1 MMTSRS
7 RQYGVALVAALILMT
22 SIVFILGNIF
32 YRHQISVAQSTLTMH
47 QNQAYFLALS
57 AESWAKQ
64 LLDEDADE
72 SAFDHYNE
80 LWSQAIPAMPVD
92 GGLINGCISDMQSR
106 FNLNS
111 LVKYP
116 NESELMSDI
125 NSGNNNHATVWNNI
139 LRFKEIPP
147 DQSRLETI
155 IDWIDRDS
163 TAIGTSGAE
172 QEIYESMRPP
182 RMIADSQIVQPS
194 ELAEVMGYN
203 LIEVQQLMPV
213 MTALPIVLKRT
224 KPDQIEPYAI
234 NINTASDE
242 LLLAMGGDFD
252 MIFRDAVINNR
263 PFEQIQDFYD
273 KLAFE
278 LGYPE
283 DNIKQRWPEDLIA
296 IATQFFELYL
306 EVTLGEARIE
316 VRSIIMRRFNADSV
330 ILSRS
335 MTTVPASTDKNS
347 ASALLGK
354 MLGKES
360 VDEVENN
367 FDEEQVVPAC
377 IMIGA

>member
-7 RQYGVALVAALILMT
+7 HQYGVALVAALILMT

-72 SAFDHYNE
+72 SAFDHNNE

-111 LVKYP
+111 LVKYT
-116 NESELMSDI
+116 NATQLTSVI
-125 NSGNNNHATVWNNI
+125 NSENNSHATVWNNI
-139 LRFKEIPP
+139 LRLKEIPP

-155 IDWIDRDS
+155 IDWIDKDS
-163 TAIGTSGAE
+163 STIGTSGAE

-203 LIEVQQLMPV
+203 LVEVQQLMPV
-213 MTALPIVLKRT
+213 ITALPIALKT
-224 KPDQIEPYAI
+224 KPNQIEPHAI
-234 NINTASDE
+234 NINTAADE

-252 MIFRDAVINNR
+252 MIFKDVVINNR
-263 PFEQIQDFYD
+263 PFEKIEDFYQ
-273 KLAFE
+273 KLTDE
-278 LGYPE
+278 LMYPI
-283 DNIKQRWPEDLIA
+283 DNIKQRWPDDLVA

-335 MTTVPASTDKNS
+335 MTTVPASIDKNS

-360 VDEVENN
+360 DDEAENN

-377 IMIGA
+377 ITIGA

>member
-7 RQYGVALVAALILMT
+7 RQYGVALVAALILMA

-32 YRHQISVAQSTLTMH
+32 YRHQISVAQSTLIMH

-72 SAFDHYNE
+72 SAFDHNNE

-111 LVKYP
+111 LVKYT
-116 NESELMSDI
+116 NATQLTSVI
-125 NSGNNNHATVWNNI
+125 NSENNSHATVWNNI
-139 LRFKEIPP
+139 LRLKEIPP

-155 IDWIDRDS
+155 IDWIDKDS
-163 TAIGTSGAE
+163 STIGTSGAE

-203 LIEVQQLMPV
+203 LIEVQQLMPLI
-213 MTALPIVLKRT
+213 TALPVALKT
-224 KPDQIEPYAI
+224 KPNQIEPYAI
-234 NINTASDE
+234 NINTAADE

-252 MIFRDAVINNR
+252 MIFKDVVINNR
-263 PFEQIQDFYD
+263 PFEQIKDFYD

-335 MTTVPASTDKNS
+335 MTTVPASIDKNS

-360 VDEVENN
+360 DDEAENN

>member
-1 MMTSRS
+1 MMTSRT

-32 YRHQISVAQSTLTMH
+32 YRHQISVAQSTLIMH

-72 SAFDHYNE
+72 SAFDHNDE

-111 LVKYP
+111 LVKYT
-116 NESELMSDI
+116 NATQLTSVI
-125 NSGNNNHATVWNNI
+125 NSENNSHATVWNNI
-139 LRFKEIPP
+139 LRLKEIPP

-155 IDWIDRDS
+155 IDWIDKDS
-163 TAIGTSGAE
+163 STIGTSGAE

-203 LIEVQQLMPV
+203 LIEVQQLMPLI
-213 MTALPIVLKRT
+213 TASPVALKT
-224 KPDQIEPYAI
+224 KPNQIEPHAI
-234 NINTASDE
+234 NINTAADE

-252 MIFRDAVINNR
+252 MIFKDVVINNR
-263 PFEQIQDFYD
+263 PFEQIQDFYV

-335 MTTVPASTDKNS
+335 MTTVPASIDKNS

-354 MLGKES
+354 MLGEES
-360 VDEVENN
+360 EDEAENN
-367 FDEEQVVPAC
+367 FDEEQVLPAC

>member
-1 MMTSRS
+1 MTFRS

-32 YRHQISVAQSTLTMH
+32 YRHQISVAQSTLIMH

-72 SAFDHYNE
+72 SAFDHNNE

-111 LVKYP
+111 LMKYT
-116 NESELMSDI
+116 NATRLMSDI
-125 NSGNNNHATVWNNI
+125 NSENNSHATVWNNI
-139 LRFKEIPP
+139 LRLKEIPP

-155 IDWIDRDS
+155 IDWIDKDS
-163 TAIGTSGAE
+163 STIGTSGAE

-203 LIEVQQLMPV
+203 LVEVQQLMPV
-213 MTALPIVLKRT
+213 ITALPVALKT
-224 KPDQIEPYAI
+224 KPNQIEPYAI
-234 NINTASDE
+234 NINTAADV

-252 MIFRDAVINNR
+252 MIFKDAVINNR
-263 PFEQIQDFYD
+263 PFEQMQDFYG

-283 DNIKQRWPEDLIA
+283 DYIKQRWPEDLIA

-335 MTTVPASTDKNS
+335 MTTVPTSVDKNS

-354 MLGKES
+354 LLGEES
-360 VDEVENN
+360 DDETENN
-367 FDEEQVVPAC
+367 FEEKQAVPAC

>member
-111 LVKYP
+111 LVKYT
-116 NESELMSDI
+116 NATQLTSVI
-125 NSGNNNHATVWNNI
+125 NSENNNHATVWNNI
-139 LRFKEIPP
+139 LRLKEIPP

-155 IDWIDRDS
+155 IDWIDKDS
-163 TAIGTSGAE
+163 STIGTSGAE

-203 LIEVQQLMPV
+203 LVEVQQLMPV
-213 MTALPIVLKRT
+213 MTALPVALKT
-224 KPDQIEPYAI
+224 KPNQIEPYAI
-234 NINTASDE
+234 NINTAADE

-252 MIFRDAVINNR
+252 IIFKDAVINNR

-335 MTTVPASTDKNS
+335 MTTVPASIDKNS

-360 VDEVENN
+360 DDEAENN

-377 IMIGA
+377 ITIGA

>member
-1 MMTSRS
+1 MTSRS
-7 RQYGVALVAALILMT
+7 HQYGVALVAALILMT

-72 SAFDHYNE
+72 SAFDHNNE

-111 LVKYP
+111 LVKYT
-116 NESELMSDI
+116 NATQLTSVI
-125 NSGNNNHATVWNNI
+125 NSENNSHATVWNNI
-139 LRFKEIPP
+139 LRLKEIPP

-155 IDWIDRDS
+155 IDWIDKDS
-163 TAIGTSGAE
+163 STIGTSGAE

-203 LIEVQQLMPV
+203 LIEVQQLMPLI
-213 MTALPIVLKRT
+213 TALPIALKT
-224 KPDQIEPYAI
+224 KPNQIEPYAI
-234 NINTASDE
+234 NINTAADE

-252 MIFRDAVINNR
+252 MIFKDAVINNR

-335 MTTVPASTDKNS
+335 MTTVPASIDKNS

-354 MLGKES
+354 MFGEES
-360 VDEVENN
+360 DDEAENN

>member
-32 YRHQISVAQSTLTMH
+32 YRHQISVAQSTLIMH

-72 SAFDHYNE
+72 SAFDHNNE

-111 LVKYP
+111 LVKYT
-116 NESELMSDI
+116 NATQLTSVI
-125 NSGNNNHATVWNNI
+125 NSENNSHATVWNNI
-139 LRFKEIPP
+139 LRLKEIPP

-155 IDWIDRDS
+155 IDWIDKDS
-163 TAIGTSGAE
+163 TTIGTSGAE

-203 LIEVQQLMPV
+203 LIEVQQLMPLI
-213 MTALPIVLKRT
+213 TALPVALKT
-224 KPDQIEPYAI
+224 KPNQIEPYAI
-234 NINTASDE
+234 NINTAADE

-252 MIFRDAVINNR
+252 MIFKDAVINNR

-335 MTTVPASTDKNS
+335 MTTVPASIDKNS

-360 VDEVENN
+360 DDEAENN

-377 IMIGA
+377 ITIGA

>member
-111 LVKYP
+111 LVKYT
-116 NESELMSDI
+116 NATQLMSAI
-125 NSGNNNHATVWNNI
+125 NSENNSHATVWNNI
-139 LRFKEIPP
+139 LRLKEIPP

-155 IDWIDRDS
+155 IDWIDKGSS
-163 TAIGTSGAE
+163 TVGTSGAE

-203 LIEVQQLMPV
+203 LIEVQQLMPLI
-213 MTALPIVLKRT
+213 TALPIALKT
-224 KPDQIEPYAI
+224 KPNQIEPHAI
-234 NINTASDE
+234 NINTAADE

-263 PFEQIQDFYD
+263 PFEQIKDFYD

-354 MLGKES
+354 ILGKES
-360 VDEVENN
+360 DDEAENN

>member
-263 PFEQIQDFYD
+263 PFEQIKDFYD

-335 MTTVPASTDKNS
+335 MTTVPASIDKNS
-347 ASALLGK
+347 ASSLLSK
-354 MLGKES
+354 ILGEGTDDES
-360 VDEVENN
+360 VNN

-377 IMIGA
+377 TMIGA

>member
-32 YRHQISVAQSTLTMH
+32 YRHQISVAQSTLIMH

-72 SAFDHYNE
+72 SSFDHYNE
-80 LWSQAIPAMPVD
+80 LWAQAIPAMPVD

-106 FNLNS
+106 FNLNA
-111 LVKYP
+111 LLKYT
-116 NESELMSDI
+116 EDSQLISDI
-125 NSGNNNHATVWNNI
+125 NSENNSHASVWNNI

-155 IDWIDRDS
+155 IDWIDKDS
-163 TAIGTSGAE
+163 STIGTSGAE

-203 LIEVQQLMPV
+203 LIEVQQLMPLI
-213 MTALPIVLKRT
+213 TALPIALKT
-224 KPDQIEPYAI
+224 KPNQIEPHAI
-234 NINTASDE
+234 NINTATDE
-242 LLLAMGGDFD
+242 LLLAIGGNFD
-252 MIFRDAVINNR
+252 TIFRDAVINNR

-283 DNIKQRWPEDLIA
+283 DNIKQRWPDDLVA

-335 MTTVPASTDKNS
+335 MTTVPSGVDKNS

-354 MLGKES
+354 ILGKES
-360 VDEVENN
+360 DDEAENN

>member
-7 RQYGVALVAALILMT
+7 RQYGVALVAALILMA

-32 YRHQISVAQSTLTMH
+32 YRHQISVAQSTLIMH

-72 SAFDHYNE
+72 SAFDHNNE

-111 LVKYP
+111 LVKYT
-116 NESELMSDI
+116 NATQLTSVI
-125 NSGNNNHATVWNNI
+125 NSENNSHATVWNNI
-139 LRFKEIPP
+139 LRLKEIPP

-155 IDWIDRDS
+155 IDWIDKDS
-163 TAIGTSGAE
+163 STIGTSGAE

-203 LIEVQQLMPV
+203 LIEVQQLMPLI
-213 MTALPIVLKRT
+213 TALPVALKT
-224 KPDQIEPYAI
+224 KPNQIEPYAI
-234 NINTASDE
+234 NINTAADE

-252 MIFRDAVINNR
+252 MIFKDVVINNR
-263 PFEQIQDFYD
+263 PFEQIKDFYD

-278 LGYPE
+278 LGYLE

-335 MTTVPASTDKNS
+335 MTTVPASIDKNS

-354 MLGKES
+354 MLVKES
-360 VDEVENN
+360 DDEAENN

>member
-1 MMTSRS
+1 MMSSRS
-7 RQYGVALVAALILMT
+7 RQYGVALVAALILMA

-32 YRHQISVAQSTLTMH
+32 YRHQISVAQSTLIMH

-72 SAFDHYNE
+72 SAFDHNNE

-111 LVKYP
+111 LVKYT
-116 NESELMSDI
+116 NATQLTSVI
-125 NSGNNNHATVWNNI
+125 NSENNSHATVWNNI
-139 LRFKEIPP
+139 LRLKEIPP

-155 IDWIDRDS
+155 IDWIDKDS
-163 TAIGTSGAE
+163 STIGTSGAE

-203 LIEVQQLMPV
+203 LIEVQQLMPLI
-213 MTALPIVLKRT
+213 TALPVALKT
-224 KPDQIEPYAI
+224 KPNQIEPYAI
-234 NINTASDE
+234 NINTAADE

-252 MIFRDAVINNR
+252 MIFKDVVINNR
-263 PFEQIQDFYD
+263 PFEQIKDFYD

-278 LGYPE
+278 LGYLE

-335 MTTVPASTDKNS
+335 MTTVPASIDKNS

-360 VDEVENN
+360 DDEAENN

-377 IMIGA
+377 ITIGA

>member
-1 MMTSRS
+1 MMTYRT

-32 YRHQISVAQSTLTMH
+32 YRHQISVAQSTLIMH

-72 SAFDHYNE
+72 SAFDHNNE

-111 LVKYP
+111 LVKYT
-116 NESELMSDI
+116 NATQLMSAI
-125 NSGNNNHATVWNNI
+125 NSENNSHATVWNNI
-139 LRFKEIPP
+139 LRLKEIPP

-155 IDWIDRDS
+155 IDWIDKDS
-163 TAIGTSGAE
+163 STIGTSGAE

-213 MTALPIVLKRT
+213 ITALPVALKT
-224 KPDQIEPYAI
+224 KPNQIEPYAI
-234 NINTASDE
+234 NINTAADE

-252 MIFRDAVINNR
+252 MIFKDAVINNR

-273 KLAFE
+273 KLGFE

-335 MTTVPASTDKNS
+335 MTTVPASIDKNS
-347 ASALLGK
+347 ASSLLSK
-354 MLGKES
+354 ILGEGTDDES
-360 VDEVENN
+360 VNN

-377 IMIGA
+377 TMIGA

>member
-7 RQYGVALVAALILMT
+7 RQYGVALVAALILMA

-32 YRHQISVAQSTLTMH
+32 YRHQISVAQSTLIMH

-72 SAFDHYNE
+72 SAFDHNNE

-111 LVKYP
+111 LVKYT
-116 NESELMSDI
+116 NATQLTSVI
-125 NSGNNNHATVWNNI
+125 NSENNSHATVWNNI
-139 LRFKEIPP
+139 LRLKEIPP

-155 IDWIDRDS
+155 IDWIDKDS
-163 TAIGTSGAE
+163 STIGTSGAE

-203 LIEVQQLMPV
+203 LIEVQQLMPLI
-213 MTALPIVLKRT
+213 TALPVALKT
-224 KPDQIEPYAI
+224 KPNQIEPYAI
-234 NINTASDE
+234 NINTAADE

-252 MIFRDAVINNR
+252 MIFKDVVINNR

-335 MTTVPASTDKNS
+335 MTTVPASIDKNS

-360 VDEVENN
+360 DDEAENN

-377 IMIGA
+377 ITIGA

>member
-7 RQYGVALVAALILMT
+7 HQYGVALVAALILMT
-22 SIVFILGNIF
+22 SIVFILGKIF

-72 SAFDHYNE
+72 SAFDHNNE

-111 LVKYP
+111 LVKYT
-116 NESELMSDI
+116 NATQLTSVI
-125 NSGNNNHATVWNNI
+125 NSENNSHATVWNNI
-139 LRFKEIPP
+139 LRLKEIPP

-155 IDWIDRDS
+155 IDWIDKDS
-163 TAIGTSGAE
+163 STIGTSGAE

-203 LIEVQQLMPV
+203 LIEVQQLMPLI
-213 MTALPIVLKRT
+213 TALPIALKT
-224 KPDQIEPYAI
+224 KPNQIEPYAI
-234 NINTASDE
+234 NINTAADE

-252 MIFRDAVINNR
+252 MIFKDAVINNR

-335 MTTVPASTDKNS
+335 MTTVPASIDKNS

-354 MLGKES
+354 MFGEES
-360 VDEVENN
+360 DDEAENN

>member
-32 YRHQISVAQSTLTMH
+32 YRHQISVAQSTLIMH

-72 SAFDHYNE
+72 SSFDHYNE

-111 LVKYP
+111 LVKYT
-116 NESELMSDI
+116 NASQLTSVI
-125 NSGNNNHATVWNNI
+125 NSENNSHATVWNNI
-139 LRFKEIPP
+139 LRLKEIPP

-155 IDWIDRDS
+155 IDWIDKDS
-163 TAIGTSGAE
+163 STIGTSGAE

-203 LIEVQQLMPV
+203 LIEVQQLMSV
-213 MTALPIVLKRT
+213 ITALPVALKT
-224 KPDQIEPYAI
+224 KPNQVEPYAI
-234 NINTASDE
+234 NINTATDE

-263 PFEQIQDFYD
+263 PFEQIQDFYG

-278 LGYPE
+278 LGYLE

-316 VRSIIMRRFNADSV
+316 VRSIIMRRFNTDSV

-335 MTTVPASTDKNS
+335 MTTVPSSMDKNS

-354 MLGKES
+354 LLGEGS
-360 VDEVENN
+360 VDEAENN
-367 FDEEQVVPAC
+367 FDEKQAVPAC

>member
-7 RQYGVALVAALILMT
+7 RQYGVALVAALILMA

-32 YRHQISVAQSTLTMH
+32 YRHQISVAQSTLIMH

-72 SAFDHYNE
+72 SSFDHNNE
-80 LWSQAIPAMPVD
+80 IWSQAIPAMPVD

-111 LVKYP
+111 LVKYT
-116 NESELMSDI
+116 NATQLTSVI
-125 NSGNNNHATVWNNI
+125 NSENNNHATVWNNI
-139 LRFKEIPP
+139 LRLKEIPP

-155 IDWIDRDS
+155 IDWIDKDS
-163 TAIGTSGAE
+163 STIGTSGAE

-203 LIEVQQLMPV
+203 LVEVQQLMPV
-213 MTALPIVLKRT
+213 MTALPVALKT
-224 KPDQIEPYAI
+224 KPNQIEPYAI
-234 NINTASDE
+234 NINTAADE

-252 MIFRDAVINNR
+252 MIFKDAVINNR

-335 MTTVPASTDKNS
+335 MTTVPASIDKNS

-360 VDEVENN
+360 DDEAENN
-367 FDEEQVVPAC
+367 FDEERVVPAC
-377 IMIGA
+377 ITIGA

>member
-32 YRHQISVAQSTLTMH
+32 YRHQISVAQSTLIMH

-72 SAFDHYNE
+72 SSFDHYNE

-111 LVKYP
+111 LVKYT
-116 NESELMSDI
+116 NATQLTSVI
-125 NSGNNNHATVWNNI
+125 NSENNSHATVWNNI
-139 LRFKEIPP
+139 LRLKEIPP

-155 IDWIDRDS
+155 IDWIDKDS
-163 TAIGTSGAE
+163 STIGTSGAE

-203 LIEVQQLMPV
+203 LIEVQQLMSV
-213 MTALPIVLKRT
+213 ITALPVALKT
-224 KPDQIEPYAI
+224 KPNQVEPYAI
-234 NINTASDE
+234 NINTATDE

-252 MIFRDAVINNR
+252 MIFRDAVVNNR

-316 VRSIIMRRFNADSV
+316 VRSIIMRRFNTDSV
-330 ILSRS
+330 ILTRS
-335 MTTVPASTDKNS
+335 MTTVPASIDKNS

-354 MLGKES
+354 LVGEES
-360 VDEVENN
+360 DDETENN
-367 FDEEQVVPAC
+367 FDEKQVVPAC

>member
-1 MMTSRS
+1 MMSSRS

-32 YRHQISVAQSTLTMH
+32 YRHQISVAQSTLIMH

-72 SAFDHYNE
+72 SAFDHNNE

-111 LVKYP
+111 LVKYT
-116 NESELMSDI
+116 NATQLMSVI
-125 NSGNNNHATVWNNI
+125 NSENNNYATVWNNI
-139 LRFKEIPP
+139 LRLKEIPP

-155 IDWIDRDS
+155 IDWIDKDS
-163 TAIGTSGAE
+163 STIGTSGAE

-203 LIEVQQLMPV
+203 LIEVQQLMPLI
-213 MTALPIVLKRT
+213 TALPIALKT
-224 KPDQIEPYAI
+224 KPNQIEPYAI
-234 NINTASDE
+234 NINTATDE

-252 MIFRDAVINNR
+252 MIFKDAVINNR
-263 PFEQIQDFYD
+263 PFEKIQDFYD

-283 DNIKQRWPEDLIA
+283 DNIKQRWPEDLVA

-335 MTTVPASTDKNS
+335 MTTVPASIDKNS

-360 VDEVENN
+360 DDEAENN

-377 IMIGA
+377 ITIGA

>member
-1 MMTSRS
+1 M
-7 RQYGVALVAALILMT
+7 
-22 SIVFILGNIF
+22 
-32 YRHQISVAQSTLTMH
+32 SV
-47 QNQAYFLALS
+47 
-57 AESWAKQ
+57 
-64 LLDEDADE
+64 
-72 SAFDHYNE
+72 
-80 LWSQAIPAMPVD
+80 
-92 GGLINGCISDMQSR
+92 
-106 FNLNS
+106 
-111 LVKYP
+111 
-116 NESELMSDI
+116 I
-125 NSGNNNHATVWNNI
+125 NSENNNYATVWNNI
-139 LRFKEIPP
+139 LRLKEIPP

-155 IDWIDRDS
+155 IDWIDKDS
-163 TAIGTSGAE
+163 STIGTSGAE

-203 LIEVQQLMPV
+203 LIEVQQLMPLI
-213 MTALPIVLKRT
+213 TALPIALKT
-224 KPDQIEPYAI
+224 KPNQIEPYAI
-234 NINTASDE
+234 NINTATDE

-252 MIFRDAVINNR
+252 MIFKDAVINNR
-263 PFEQIQDFYD
+263 PFEKIQDFYD

-283 DNIKQRWPEDLIA
+283 DNIKQRWPEDLVA

-335 MTTVPASTDKNS
+335 MTTVPASIDKNS

-354 MLGKES
+354 MLVKES
-360 VDEVENN
+360 DDEAENN

>member
-7 RQYGVALVAALILMT
+7 RQYGVALVAALILMA

-32 YRHQISVAQSTLTMH
+32 YRHQISVAQSTLIMH

-72 SAFDHYNE
+72 SSFDHYNE

-111 LVKYP
+111 LVKYT
-116 NESELMSDI
+116 NATQLTSVI
-125 NSGNNNHATVWNNI
+125 NSENNNHATVWNNI
-139 LRFKEIPP
+139 LRLKEIPP

-155 IDWIDRDS
+155 IDWIDKGSS
-163 TAIGTSGAE
+163 TIGTSGAE

-203 LIEVQQLMPV
+203 LVEVQQLMPV
-213 MTALPIVLKRT
+213 MTALPVALKT
-224 KPDQIEPYAI
+224 KPNQIEPYAI
-234 NINTASDE
+234 NINTAADE

-252 MIFRDAVINNR
+252 IIFKDAVINNR

-335 MTTVPASTDKNS
+335 MTTVPASIDKNS

-360 VDEVENN
+360 DDEAENN

-377 IMIGA
+377 ITIGA

>member
-7 RQYGVALVAALILMT
+7 HQYGVALVAALILMT

-72 SAFDHYNE
+72 SSFDHNNE

-111 LVKYP
+111 LVKYT
-116 NESELMSDI
+116 NATQLTSVI
-125 NSGNNNHATVWNNI
+125 NSENNNHATVWNNI
-139 LRFKEIPP
+139 LRLKEIPP

-155 IDWIDRDS
+155 IDWIDKDS
-163 TAIGTSGAE
+163 STIGTSGAE

-203 LIEVQQLMPV
+203 LIEVQQLMPLI
-213 MTALPIVLKRT
+213 TALPIALKT
-224 KPDQIEPYAI
+224 KPNQIEPHAI
-234 NINTASDE
+234 NINTATDE

-263 PFEQIQDFYD
+263 PFEQIKDFYD

-354 MLGKES
+354 ILGKES
-360 VDEVENN
+360 DDEAQNN

>member
-72 SAFDHYNE
+72 SSFDHYNE

-111 LVKYP
+111 LVKYT
-116 NESELMSDI
+116 NATQLTSVI
-125 NSGNNNHATVWNNI
+125 NSENNSHATVWNNI
-139 LRFKEIPP
+139 LRFQEIPP
-147 DQSRLETI
+147 DQGRLETI
-155 IDWIDRDS
+155 IDWIDKDS
-163 TAIGTSGAE
+163 STIGTSGAE

-224 KPDQIEPYAI
+224 KPDQVEPYAI

-242 LLLAMGGDFD
+242 LLIAMGGDFD
-252 MIFRDAVINNR
+252 MIFRDAVVNNR

-273 KLAFE
+273 ELAFE

-316 VRSIIMRRFNADSV
+316 VRSIIMRRFNTDSV

-335 MTTVPASTDKNS
+335 MTTVPASIDKNS

-354 MLGKES
+354 LLGEES
-360 VDEVENN
+360 DDETENN
-367 FDEEQVVPAC
+367 FDEKQVVPAC

>member
-1 MMTSRS
+1 MMNLRS

-72 SAFDHYNE
+72 SSFDHYDE
-80 LWSQAIPAMPVD
+80 LWAQAIPAMPVD

-106 FNLNS
+106 FNLNA
-111 LVKYP
+111 LLKYT
-116 NESELMSDI
+116 NASQLMTDI
-125 NSGNNNHATVWNNI
+125 NSENNSQATVWNNI
-139 LRFKEIPP
+139 LRSKEIPP

-155 IDWIDRDS
+155 IDWIDKDS
-163 TAIGTSGAE
+163 STIGTSGAE

-203 LIEVQQLMPV
+203 LIEVQQLMPLI
-213 MTALPIVLKRT
+213 TALPIALKT
-224 KPDQIEPYAI
+224 KPNQIEPHAI
-234 NINTASDE
+234 NINTATDE

-252 MIFRDAVINNR
+252 MIFKDAVINNR
-263 PFEQIQDFYD
+263 PFEQIEDFYD

-283 DNIKQRWPEDLIA
+283 DNIKQRWPDDLVA

-335 MTTVPASTDKNS
+335 MTTVPSSVDKNS
-347 ASALLGK
+347 VSALLGK
-354 MLGKES
+354 ILGKES
-360 VDEVENN
+360 DDEAENN

>member
-111 LVKYP
+111 LVKYT
-116 NESELMSDI
+116 NATQLMSAI
-125 NSGNNNHATVWNNI
+125 NSENNSHATVWNNI
-139 LRFKEIPP
+139 LRLKEIPP

-155 IDWIDRDS
+155 IDWIDKGSS
-163 TAIGTSGAE
+163 TIGTSGAE

-203 LIEVQQLMPV
+203 LIEVQQLMPLI
-213 MTALPIVLKRT
+213 TALPIALKT
-224 KPDQIEPYAI
+224 KPNQIEPHAI
-234 NINTASDE
+234 NINTAADE

-354 MLGKES
+354 ILGKES
-360 VDEVENN
+360 VDEAENN

>member
-22 SIVFILGNIF
+22 SIIFILGNIF
-32 YRHQISVAQSTLTMH
+32 YRHQISVAQSTLIMH

-72 SAFDHYNE
+72 SSFDHYNE

-111 LVKYP
+111 LVKYT
-116 NESELMSDI
+116 NATQLTSVI
-125 NSGNNNHATVWNNI
+125 NSENNSHATVWNNI
-139 LRFKEIPP
+139 LRLKEIPP

-155 IDWIDRDS
+155 IDWIDKDS
-163 TAIGTSGAE
+163 STIGTSGAE

-203 LIEVQQLMPV
+203 LIEVQQLMSV
-213 MTALPIVLKRT
+213 ITALPVALKT
-224 KPDQIEPYAI
+224 KPNQVEPYAI
-234 NINTASDE
+234 NINTATDE

-252 MIFRDAVINNR
+252 MIFRDAVVNNR

-316 VRSIIMRRFNADSV
+316 VRSIIMRRFNTDSV
-330 ILSRS
+330 ILTRS
-335 MTTVPASTDKNS
+335 MTTVPASIDKNS

-354 MLGKES
+354 LVGEES
-360 VDEVENN
+360 DDETENN
-367 FDEEQVVPAC
+367 FDEKQVVPAC

>member
-32 YRHQISVAQSTLTMH
+32 YRHQISVAQSTLIMH

-72 SAFDHYNE
+72 SSFDHNNE

-111 LVKYP
+111 LVKYT
-116 NESELMSDI
+116 NATQLTSVIKSE
-125 NSGNNNHATVWNNI
+125 NNNHATVWNNI
-139 LRFKEIPP
+139 LRLKEIPP

-155 IDWIDRDS
+155 IDWIDKDS
-163 TAIGTSGAE
+163 STIGTSGAE

-182 RMIADSQIVQPS
+182 RMIADSQLVQPS

-203 LIEVQQLMPV
+203 LVEVQQLMPLI
-213 MTALPIVLKRT
+213 TALPVALKT
-224 KPDQIEPYAI
+224 KPNQIEPYAI
-234 NINTASDE
+234 NINTAADE

-252 MIFRDAVINNR
+252 MIFKDAVINNR

-316 VRSIIMRRFNADSV
+316 VRSIIMRRFNEDSV

-335 MTTVPASTDKNS
+335 MTTVPASIDKNS

-360 VDEVENN
+360 DDEAENN

-377 IMIGA
+377 ITIGA

>member
-111 LVKYP
+111 LVKYT
-116 NESELMSDI
+116 NATQLTSVI
-125 NSGNNNHATVWNNI
+125 NSENNSHATVWNNI
-139 LRFKEIPP
+139 LRLKEIPP

-155 IDWIDRDS
+155 IDWIDKGSS
-163 TAIGTSGAE
+163 TIGTSGAE

-203 LIEVQQLMPV
+203 LVEVQQLMPV
-213 MTALPIVLKRT
+213 ITALPVALKT
-224 KPDQIEPYAI
+224 KPNQIEPYAI
-234 NINTASDE
+234 NINTAADE

-252 MIFRDAVINNR
+252 MIFKDAVINNR
-263 PFEQIQDFYD
+263 PFEKIQDFYD

-335 MTTVPASTDKNS
+335 MTTVPASIDKNS

-360 VDEVENN
+360 DDEAENN

-377 IMIGA
+377 ITIGA

>member
-1 MMTSRS
+1 MMTSRT

-32 YRHQISVAQSTLTMH
+32 YRHQISVAQSTLIMH

-72 SAFDHYNE
+72 SSFDHNNE

-111 LVKYP
+111 LVKYT
-116 NESELMSDI
+116 NATRLMSDI
-125 NSGNNNHATVWNNI
+125 NSENNSHATVWNNI
-139 LRFKEIPP
+139 LRLKEIPP

-155 IDWIDRDS
+155 IDWIDKDS
-163 TAIGTSGAE
+163 STIGTSGAE

-203 LIEVQQLMPV
+203 LVEVQQLMPV
-213 MTALPIVLKRT
+213 ITALPVALKT
-224 KPDQIEPYAI
+224 KPNQIEPYAI
-234 NINTASDE
+234 NINTAADE

-252 MIFRDAVINNR
+252 MIFKDAVINNR

-273 KLAFE
+273 KLGFE

-335 MTTVPASTDKNS
+335 MTTVPASIDKNS
-347 ASALLGK
+347 ASSLLSK
-354 MLGKES
+354 ILGEGTDDES
-360 VDEVENN
+360 VNN

-377 IMIGA
+377 TMIGA

>member
-32 YRHQISVAQSTLTMH
+32 YRHQISVAQSTLIMH

-111 LVKYP
+111 LVKYT
-116 NESELMSDI
+116 NATQLMSVI
-125 NSGNNNHATVWNNI
+125 NSENNNHATVWNNI
-139 LRFKEIPP
+139 LRLKEIPP

-155 IDWIDRDS
+155 IDWIDKDS
-163 TAIGTSGAE
+163 STIGTSGAE

-203 LIEVQQLMPV
+203 LVEVQQLMPV
-213 MTALPIVLKRT
+213 ITALPIALKT
-224 KPDQIEPYAI
+224 KPNQIEPYAI
-234 NINTASDE
+234 NINTAADE

-252 MIFRDAVINNR
+252 MIFKDAVINNR
-263 PFEQIQDFYD
+263 PFEKIQDFYA
-273 KLAFE
+273 KLASE

-335 MTTVPASTDKNS
+335 MTTVPASIDKNS

-360 VDEVENN
+360 DDEAENN

-377 IMIGA
+377 ITIGA

>member
-32 YRHQISVAQSTLTMH
+32 YRHQISVAQSTLIMH

-111 LVKYP
+111 LVKYT
-116 NESELMSDI
+116 NATQLMSVI
-125 NSGNNNHATVWNNI
+125 NSENNSHATVWNNI
-139 LRFKEIPP
+139 LRLKEIPP

-155 IDWIDRDS
+155 IDWIDKGSS
-163 TAIGTSGAE
+163 TIGTSGAE

-213 MTALPIVLKRT
+213 ITALPIALKT
-224 KPDQIEPYAI
+224 KPNQIEPYAI
-234 NINTASDE
+234 NINTAADE

-252 MIFRDAVINNR
+252 MIFKDAVINNR
-263 PFEQIQDFYD
+263 PFEKIQDFYD

-335 MTTVPASTDKNS
+335 MTTVPASIDKNS

-360 VDEVENN
+360 DDEAENN

-377 IMIGA
+377 ITIGA

>member
-1 MMTSRS
+1 MMTYRT

-32 YRHQISVAQSTLTMH
+32 YRHQISVAQSTLIMH

-72 SAFDHYNE
+72 SAFDHNNE

-111 LVKYP
+111 LMKYT
-116 NESELMSDI
+116 NATRLMSDI
-125 NSGNNNHATVWNNI
+125 NSENNSHATVWNNI
-139 LRFKEIPP
+139 LRLKEIPP

-155 IDWIDRDS
+155 IDWIDKDS
-163 TAIGTSGAE
+163 STIGTSGAE

-213 MTALPIVLKRT
+213 ITALPVALKT
-224 KPDQIEPYAI
+224 KPNQIEPYAI
-234 NINTASDE
+234 NINTAADE

-252 MIFRDAVINNR
+252 MIFKDAVINNR
-263 PFEQIQDFYD
+263 PFEQIEDFYD

-283 DNIKQRWPEDLIA
+283 DNIKQRWPDDLVA

-335 MTTVPASTDKNS
+335 MTTVPASIDKNS
-347 ASALLGK
+347 ASSLLSK
-354 MLGKES
+354 ILGEGTDDES
-360 VDEVENN
+360 VNN

-377 IMIGA
+377 TMIGA

>member
-111 LVKYP
+111 LVKYT
-116 NESELMSDI
+116 NATQLMSAI
-125 NSGNNNHATVWNNI
+125 NSENNSHATVWNNI
-139 LRFKEIPP
+139 LRLKEIPP
-147 DQSRLETI
+147 DQGRLETI
-155 IDWIDRDS
+155 IDWIDKDS
-163 TAIGTSGAE
+163 STIGTSGAE

-203 LIEVQQLMPV
+203 LIEVQQLMPLI
-213 MTALPIVLKRT
+213 TALPIALKT
-224 KPDQIEPYAI
+224 KPNQIEPHAI
-234 NINTASDE
+234 NINTAADE

-263 PFEQIQDFYD
+263 PFEQIKDFYD

-354 MLGKES
+354 ILGKES
-360 VDEVENN
+360 DDEAENN

>member
-7 RQYGVALVAALILMT
+7 HQYGVALVAALILMT

-72 SAFDHYNE
+72 SAFDHNNE

-111 LVKYP
+111 LVKYT
-116 NESELMSDI
+116 NATQLTSVI
-125 NSGNNNHATVWNNI
+125 NSENNSHATVWNNI
-139 LRFKEIPP
+139 LRLKEIPP

-155 IDWIDRDS
+155 IDWIDKDS
-163 TAIGTSGAE
+163 STIGTSGAE

-203 LIEVQQLMPV
+203 LVEVQQLMPV
-213 MTALPIVLKRT
+213 ITALPIALKT
-224 KPDQIEPYAI
+224 KPNQIEPYAI
-234 NINTASDE
+234 NINTAADE

-252 MIFRDAVINNR
+252 MIFKDAVINNR

-335 MTTVPASTDKNS
+335 MTTVPASIDKNS

-354 MLGKES
+354 MFGEES
-360 VDEVENN
+360 DDEAENN

>member
-32 YRHQISVAQSTLTMH
+32 YRHQISVAQSTLIMH

-72 SAFDHYNE
+72 SSFDHNNE
-80 LWSQAIPAMPVD
+80 IWSQAIPAMPVD

-111 LVKYP
+111 LVKYT
-116 NESELMSDI
+116 NATQLTSVI
-125 NSGNNNHATVWNNI
+125 NSENNNHATVWNNI
-139 LRFKEIPP
+139 LRLKEIPP

-155 IDWIDRDS
+155 IDWIDKDS
-163 TAIGTSGAE
+163 STIGTSGAE

-203 LIEVQQLMPV
+203 LVEVQQLMPV
-213 MTALPIVLKRT
+213 MTALPVALKT
-224 KPDQIEPYAI
+224 KPNQIEPYAI
-234 NINTASDE
+234 NINTAADE

-252 MIFRDAVINNR
+252 MIFKDAVINNR

-283 DNIKQRWPEDLIA
+283 DNIKQRWPEDLVA

-335 MTTVPASTDKNS
+335 MTTVPASIDKNS

-360 VDEVENN
+360 DDEAENN

-377 IMIGA
+377 ITIGA

>member
-1 MMTSRS
+1 MMTSRT

-32 YRHQISVAQSTLTMH
+32 YRHQISVAQSTLIMH

-64 LLDEDADE
+64 LLDEDGDE
-72 SAFDHYNE
+72 SSFDHNNE

-111 LVKYP
+111 LMKYT
-116 NESELMSDI
+116 NATRLMSDI
-125 NSGNNNHATVWNNI
+125 NSENNSHATVWNNI
-139 LRFKEIPP
+139 LRLKEIPP

-155 IDWIDRDS
+155 IDWIDKDS
-163 TAIGTSGAE
+163 STIGTSGAE

-203 LIEVQQLMPV
+203 LVEVQQLMPV
-213 MTALPIVLKRT
+213 ITALPVALKT
-224 KPDQIEPYAI
+224 KPNQIEPYAI
-234 NINTASDE
+234 NINTAADE

-252 MIFRDAVINNR
+252 MIFKDAVINNR
-263 PFEQIQDFYD
+263 PFEQIQDVYD
-273 KLAFE
+273 KLGFE

-335 MTTVPASTDKNS
+335 MTTVPASIDKNS
-347 ASALLGK
+347 ASSLLSK
-354 MLGKES
+354 ILGEGTDDES
-360 VDEVENN
+360 VNN

-377 IMIGA
+377 TMIGA

>member
-111 LVKYP
+111 LVKYT
-116 NESELMSDI
+116 NATQLMSAI
-125 NSGNNNHATVWNNI
+125 NSENNSHATVWNNI
-139 LRFKEIPP
+139 LRLKEIPP

-155 IDWIDRDS
+155 IDWIDKGSS
-163 TAIGTSGAE
+163 TIGTSGAE

-203 LIEVQQLMPV
+203 LIEVQQLMPLI
-213 MTALPIVLKRT
+213 TALPIALKT
-224 KPDQIEPYAI
+224 KPNQIEPHAI
-234 NINTASDE
+234 NINTAADE

-263 PFEQIQDFYD
+263 PFEQIKDFYD

-354 MLGKES
+354 ILGKES
-360 VDEVENN
+360 DDEAENN

-377 IMIGA
+377 TMIGA

>member
-7 RQYGVALVAALILMT
+7 RQYGVALVAALILMA

-32 YRHQISVAQSTLTMH
+32 YRHQISVAQSTLIMH

-72 SAFDHYNE
+72 SAFDHNNE

-111 LVKYP
+111 LVKYT
-116 NESELMSDI
+116 NATQLTSVI
-125 NSGNNNHATVWNNI
+125 NSENNSHATVWNNI
-139 LRFKEIPP
+139 LRLKEIPP

-155 IDWIDRDS
+155 IDWIDKDS
-163 TAIGTSGAE
+163 STIGTSGAE

-203 LIEVQQLMPV
+203 LIEVQQLMPLI
-213 MTALPIVLKRT
+213 TALPIALKT
-224 KPDQIEPYAI
+224 KPNQIEPYAI
-234 NINTASDE
+234 NINTATDE

-252 MIFRDAVINNR
+252 MIFKDAVINNR
-263 PFEQIQDFYD
+263 PFEKIQDFYD

-283 DNIKQRWPEDLIA
+283 DNIKQRWPEDLVA

-335 MTTVPASTDKNS
+335 MTTVPASIDKNS

-360 VDEVENN
+360 DDEAENN

-377 IMIGA
+377 ITIGA

>member
-1 MMTSRS
+1 MTSRS

-32 YRHQISVAQSTLTMH
+32 YRHQISVAQSTLVMH

-72 SAFDHYNE
+72 SSFDHNNE
-80 LWSQAIPAMPVD
+80 IWSQAIPAMPVD

-111 LVKYP
+111 LVKYT
-116 NESELMSDI
+116 NATQLTSVI
-125 NSGNNNHATVWNNI
+125 NSENNNHATVWNNI
-139 LRFKEIPP
+139 LRLKEIPP

-155 IDWIDRDS
+155 IDWIDKDS
-163 TAIGTSGAE
+163 STIGTSGAE

-194 ELAEVMGYN
+194 ELAVVMGYN
-203 LIEVQQLMPV
+203 LVEVQQLMPV
-213 MTALPIVLKRT
+213 MTALPVALKT
-224 KPDQIEPYAI
+224 KPNQIEPYAI
-234 NINTASDE
+234 NINTAADE

-252 MIFRDAVINNR
+252 MIFKDAVINNR

-335 MTTVPASTDKNS
+335 MTTVPASIDKNS

-354 MLGKES
+354 MLGEES
-360 VDEVENN
+360 EDEAENN
-367 FDEEQVVPAC
+367 FDEEQVLPAC